1 MQFTRSLLS
10 VAVGFASLGT
20 TAVTYAQ
27 DGANRAIEEVVVTS
41 RRQNESVQ
49 DVPLSVTVFN
59 EEKIDQL
66 RPATLR
72 DFDGLAPNVYIG
84 MNAAGPGNS
93 TIYIRGVGYPGSEK
107 TQSPQVAVI
116 VDDVQMGSSTGAL
129 IDVFD
134 VESIEINRGPQGV
147 LFGRNTIGG
156 NIVVNRVRPQ
166 FNEFG
171 FNTSAIVGNY
181 NGKTIKARVNIPLI
195 DDTLA
200 LKVGAISRKQDGFY
214 DNLTRGGEQGDIDFQ
229 SQTVA
234 LRWAPTDNFD
244 AILTYDR
251 IDDETEITPQD
262 SLHDG
267 PNRFETF
274 ADKDTPTSYDV
285 DQISLRAVWNINDN
299 LTLTSI
305 TADNSGTDDTQSDFD
320 GVFIGSS
327 NWPIV
332 QLHPRRVQDFDY
344 FSQEFRLDGS
354 INENLD
360 FMVGYTYYE
369 SDLDYIQ
376 YTNNIVQL
384 PAAVLGLPP
393 GVPCAAVPIGIRAN
407 PVLGDAF
414 CQFPNDKSTQ
424 LAGEEVE
431 SSALFASLTWR
442 PTEDLEFLVGVRR
455 IDEEKE
461 VNNRYINHTTG
472 SFVQSGVT
480 EHDFSN
486 DPQIPG
492 ASYVAADDW
501 QETIMT
507 ASANWS
513 FRDNARLYA
522 TYSEGFR
529 SGGVSIRSV
538 NAATA
543 PFGPETA
550 EQVEIGLKSD
560 WLDGAL
566 RFNLAYYQL
575 DREAG
580 QFISIITLPAGEIP
594 GTNTIVNNGGTNET
608 TGWEMETQWIINE
621 NFTVLFNAGT
631 VDADN
636 GEYTLPCD
644 VIDGCTLLGDPLGTP
659 RLLGGNDDSR
669 QPDYSWSA
677 TVAYTRPVGPGVLT
691 ANAGYRKVGDFLLV
705 NTGAGPNERLF
716 EGDYGLWD
724 AQIGYEMDLN
734 NGDRLS
740 FSLFGKNLTDTEY
753 LEQALYL
760 GGPTAGFQGWGAP
773 RTYALEVRYSR

>member
-1 MQFTRSLLS
+1 MKFTRTLLG
-10 VAVGFASLGT
+10 VAI
-20 TAVTYAQ
+20 
-27 DGANRAIEEVVVTS
+27 GATSIVSPMTIQAEETSRAIEEVVVTS

-59 EEKIDQL
+59 EEMINQL
-66 RPATLR
+66 KPATLR

-116 VDDVQMGSSTGAL
+116 VDEVQMGSSTGAL

-156 NIVVNRVRPQ
+156 NIVVNRVKPQ

-171 FNTSAIVGNY
+171 FNASVGAGNY
-181 NGKTIKARVNIPLI
+181 NAQTLKARFNIPLI

-200 LKVGAISRKQDGFY
+200 LKVGAISRKQDGFW
-214 DNLTRGGEQGDIDFQ
+214 DNLIRGGEQGDIDFQ

-234 LRWAPTDNFD
+234 LRWAPADNFE
-244 AILTYDR
+244 ATLTYDR
-251 IDDETEITPQD
+251 IDDNTDITPQD

-274 ADKDTPTSYDV
+274 ADKETPTSYDV
-285 DQISLRAVWNINDN
+285 DQFALRVVWDINDN
-299 LTLTSI
+299 LTLHSI

-344 FSQEFRLDGS
+344 FSQEFRLTGS
-354 INENLD
+354 ITDNLD
-360 FMVGYTYYE
+360 FMVGYTYYDSE
-369 SDLDYIQ
+369 LDYIQ

-384 PAAVLGLPP
+384 PAAALGLPP

-407 PVLGDAF
+407 PVIGDVF

-424 LAGEEVE
+424 YAGEEVE
-431 SSALFASLTWR
+431 SSAFFASLTWR
-442 PTEDLEFLVGVRR
+442 PTADLEFMIGARR

-461 VNNRYINHTTG
+461 GNNRYLNHTTG
-472 SFVQSGVT
+472 SFEQSGVT

-492 ASYVAADDW
+492 SNYEVSDDW
-501 QETIMT
+501 QETITT
-507 ASANWS
+507 ASANWA

-529 SGGVSIRSV
+529 SGGFSIRSV

-543 PFGPETA
+543 PYDPETA
-550 EQVEIGLKSD
+550 EQIEIGLKSD

-566 RFNLAYYQL
+566 RFNLAYYEL
-575 DREAG
+575 DRDGG

-594 GTNTIVNNGGTNET
+594 GTNTIINNGGTSET
-608 TGWEMETQWIINE
+608 TGWELETQWIINE
-621 NFTVLFNAGT
+621 NFTFLLNAGT
-631 VDADN
+631 VDAEN
-636 GEYTLPCD
+636 GAFTLPCE
-644 VIDGCTLLGDPLGTP
+644 VIDGCVLVGDPLGTP
-659 RLLGGNDDSR
+659 RSLGGTDDSR
-669 QPDYSWSA
+669 QPEYNWS
-677 TVAYTRPVGPGVLT
+677 TTLAYTQAIGPGVLN
-691 ANAGYRKVGDFLLV
+691 ANAGYRRVGEFLLV
-705 NTGAGPNERLF
+705 NTGAGPNERLY

-724 AQIGYEMDLN
+724 AQIGYDMELDS
-734 NGDRLS
+734 GSQLS
-740 FSLFGKNLTDTEY
+740 FSLYGKNLTDTEY
-753 LEQALYL
+753 LEQALFL

-773 RTYALEVRYSR
+773 RTYAFEVRYSM